1 MSREHLSTYLNDHLA
16 GSVAALEILDGLSSD
31 APDLAPFAAQLK
43 EDIESD
49 RQQLIALMDRLGIEQ
64 GRLRKASG
72 WLAEQFVEAKLEMDD
87 EDKGEFRRLER
98 LESLVLGIS
107 GKLGLWRAL
116 EAASVEDAR
125 LRGPNYED
133 LAVRAREQRARIEN
147 LRIQAA
153 RSALT
158 LAA

>member
-16 GSVAALEILDGLSSD
+16 GSVAALELLDGLAGD
-31 APDLAPFAAQLK
+31 APDLAPFANKLK
-43 EDIESD
+43 KDIEAD
-49 RQQLIALMDRLGIEQ
+49 QQQLIALMDRLGIEQ

-72 WLAEQFVEAKLEMDD
+72 WLAEQFMEAKLELDD
-87 EDKGEFRRLER
+87 EDNGGLRRLER

-107 GKLGLWRAL
+107 GKLVLWRGL
-116 EAASVEDAR
+116 EAASIEDER

-133 LAVRAREQRARIEN
+133 LMVRAREQRVRVEN

>member
-1 MSREHLSTYLNDHLA
+1 
-16 GSVAALEILDGLSSD
+16 VALEILDGLTGD

-43 EDIESD
+43 TDIESD
-49 RQQLIALMDRLGIEQ
+49 KQQLLALMDRLGIEQ

-72 WLAEQFVEAKLEMDD
+72 WLAEQFVEAKLELDD
-87 EDKGEFRRLER
+87 EDKGELRRLER
-98 LESLVLGIS
+98 LEALVLGIS
-107 GKLGLWRAL
+107 GKLALWRAL
-116 EAASVEDAR
+116 EAASLAASIEDER

-133 LAVRAREQRARIEN
+133 LVERAREQCALVES

>member
-16 GSVAALEILDGLSSD
+16 GSVAALEILDGLTSD
-31 APDLAPFAAQLK
+31 APDLALFADQLK
-43 EDIESD
+43 KDIESD
-49 RQQLIALMDRLGIEQ
+49 QQHLIALMDRLGIEQ

-72 WLAEQFVEAKLEMDD
+72 WLAEQFAEAKLELDD
-87 EDKGEFRRLER
+87 EDKGELRRLER
-98 LESLVLGIS
+98 LEALVLGIS
-107 GKLGLWRAL
+107 GKLVLWRAL
-116 EAASVEDAR
+116 EAASIEDER

-133 LAVRAREQRARIEN
+133 LVVRAREQRVRVEN